1 MTAWCRG
8 SGRMRDEYYVS
19 NGKIKNKFSDREY
32 SLEEICFKLSVLERE
47 AWKTSGDIERCIEL
61 KAVNR
66 HLRIENR
73 FLTIKLQQL
82 AWRGMLDISEIE
94 KEISDLCLNPDQ
106 ASEYI
111 HQFEKENFELK
122 KKLRKQGEYTGD
134 LL

>member
-1 MTAWCRG
+1 
-8 SGRMRDEYYVS
+8 MRDEYYVED
-19 NGKIKNKFSDREY
+19 GKIKNKYNDKEY
-32 SLEEICFKLSVLERE
+32 SLEDICFKLNTLTRE
-47 AWKTSGDIERCIEL
+47 AYRTSNDMEHCIEL

-66 HLRIENR
+66 HLRMENR

-94 KEISDLCLNPDQ
+94 KEISALCLNPDE

-111 HQFEKENFELK
+111 HKFEKENFELK
-122 KKLRKQGEYTGD
+122 KKLKEQGSYTGD